1 MQPSAVSQS
10 GSSSAVHE
18 AADVHAMAAEENG
31 DDKPKA
37 TRDPQ
42 MIQFI
47 RDDWVT
53 KQMRMRTHAFTETV
67 NLKYCTA
74 RVVCPSTS
82 MASRSAPSAFLFD
95 SVLLFSKRY
104 LRSD

>member
-1 MQPSAVSQS
+1 
-10 GSSSAVHE
+10 
-18 AADVHAMAAEENG
+18 MAAEENG

-67 NLKYCTA
+67 NLKYDT
-74 RVVCPSTS
+74 RVFDGLRPWSS
-82 MASRSAPSAFLFD
+82 DASRLIQFIFSEEISAI
-95 SVLLFSKRY
+95 
-104 LRSD
+104 